1 MAKKILKYLKSI
13 FGTVDRVIIRDT
25 HVDIV
30 DFKFGFG
37 EIDDA
42 DINIQGQAYLLGVM
56 DKFPKLQTAT
66 VHFIAPRRDEVLKH
80 SYKREDME
88 TIRLRVNLLVE
99 RAESDDKDLSPNT
112 EACKYCKHKLTCSAL
127 SAKMLPLAKKYS
139 QGLEDFELTLWDSYT
154 PSEITSPK
162 VLGQMMNVAQVVE
175 KWAKAAKEQAVKLAV
190 DEGEVIPGY
199 DLSFRNSQGKIHD
212 SQAAFEAVEHLVS
225 ANEFMEACS
234 VSPAAIAKVYASK
247 LGRGSKKNAR
257 PEVDEALEVSGVV
270 APEAERSMT
279 PFLRKSRNL

>member
-1 MAKKILKYLKSI
+1 MTKKFKKSI
-13 FGTVDRVIIRDT
+13 FGTVDRVIIRGT

-56 DKFPKLQTAT
+56 DRFPQLLTAK
-66 VHFIAPRRDEVLKH
+66 VHFLAPRRDEVLVH
-80 SYKREDME
+80 EYHRDGMED
-88 TIRLRVNLLVE
+88 IRLRVNLLVE
-99 RAESDDKDLSPNT
+99 RAESADKELTPNT

-139 QGLEDFELTLWDSYT
+139 QGLDDFELTLWDSYT
-154 PSEITSPK
+154 PSEITNPK

-175 KWAKAAKEQAVKLAV
+175 KWAKAAKEQAVTLAV

-212 SQAAFEAVEHLVS
+212 SQAAFEAVEHLLS
-225 ANEFMEACS
+225 PDEFMAACT
-234 VSPAAIAKVYASK
+234 VSPAAIAKAYSAK

-257 PEVDEALEVSGVV
+257 PEVDKALETSGVV
-270 APEAERSMT
+270 ASEEERSMT